1 MLGTKD
7 PPRRSCRLLCRA
19 HCYRRVACGES
30 GTGVLDV
37 SGGAVISGNGIS
49 GTVTVTSGTWSNGS
63 VGTIDS
69 RKIEKP
75 DDSGRV

>member
-1 MLGTKD
+1 
-7 PPRRSCRLLCRA
+7 
-19 HCYRRVACGES
+19 
-30 GTGVLDV
+30 VLDV
-37 SGGAVISGNGIS
+37 SGGAVISGNVIS

-63 VGTIDS
+63 VGTIDP